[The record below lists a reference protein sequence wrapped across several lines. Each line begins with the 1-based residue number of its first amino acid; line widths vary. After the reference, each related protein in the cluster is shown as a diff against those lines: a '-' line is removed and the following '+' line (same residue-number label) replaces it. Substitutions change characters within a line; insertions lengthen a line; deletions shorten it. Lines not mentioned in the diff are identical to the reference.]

1 LAYFCKKTKNYNPMK
16 ILAVETSCDETAASV
31 VSFSQEKI
39 DIQSS
44 IISSQIKIH
53 EKWGGVVPNL
63 AAREHLKNIIPVINE
78 SLQQAHTNL
87 SEIDLLAVTHGP
99 GLIPALLIG
108 TNTAKTLSYFSEKPL
123 IGINHIEAHI
133 YANFFSENKKILN
146 NFEFPILA
154 LVISGGHTQL
164 VLIKD
169 YLKYEIIGET
179 QDDAVGEA
187 FDKVAKIL
195 GLGYPGG
202 PIISKTADETKDKK
216 IEAIKSPEIK
226 KLLEEIKF
234 PRPMIDSGDLNF
246 SYSGLKTSVM
256 YFFKKIIALS
266 PSKEDL
272 DISKKLIA
280 KNFQEAAIEVLIKK
294 SQKAIEKYQAKTF
307 FLAGGVAANS
317 YLRNQ
322 VSEKIKIP
330 FNFPP
335 LNLCGDNAA
344 MIAIS
349 AFYQ

>member
-1 LAYFCKKTKNYNPMK
+1 MK